1 MKEEMEDKEK
11 ALVERELGKLVERTL
26 ALEDELNNVI
36 VMRRRN

>member
-11 ALVERELGKLVERTL
+11 TLVERELSKLVERTL